1 MFYVVFKSTDFHFK
15 TADLNQT
22 DSSQNLNEFHQFPS
36 VFVRTKRTKN
46 AVCSYDQNILQHI
59 SPVQDCSKF
68 ERFRKLAVKRTEA
81 ESP

>member
-1 MFYVVFKSTDFHFK
+1 MFKLTDFHFK

-22 DSSQNLNEFHQFPS
+22 GSSQNLNEFHQFPS
-36 VFVRTKRTKN
+36 VFVRIKRTKN
-46 AVCSYDQNILQHI
+46 AVCSYNQNLLQHI
-59 SPVQDCSKF
+59 SPVPDCSKS